1 MLFGKDENLGLMK
14 TNMRRLLKA
23 IGAKSKIISQEIT
36 IRDKYIPTTDNIDDF
51 KFNDTQL
58 NHSLSRY

>member
-1 MLFGKDENLGLMK
+1 MK